1 MCKTEKSMAYCPF
14 CQIPLKFLRKQI
26 VNLHLEVCFRKKP
39 SGTECPKGEGC
50 DSSMICHYE
59 RYSHKILAKKRSNCS
74 NLNQSLNNSSTIPTI
89 VLDDPTVESGSSL
102 DDFETVSPTQSMKG
116 YSPIQKKNTKR
127 KISSKFST
135 STSPKRKLRSAFKE
149 KTSCLLRGDAR
160 GLSNSPLNV
169 NCSDSSETVS
179 KTKLQHKDEK
189 RRKKKKSTNLSQKTK
204 TSAAHQDKKS
214 SKSDV
219 AITKVDLWLCNS
231 VSSNSDVEKRN
242 EADETESQRFLSNSS
257 CMKNTFTSKVGN
269 DSLPT
274 DDSLNWQAPSPK
286 GPGFVPKCP
295 PPMADESLDSQSDAL
310 SSNTCDASVTIDDNS
325 FNATSSQLNR
335 ANDSRQ
341 PFPKKENISDSNNNF
356 GKNNVTSNL
365 NAQTTSSLAN
375 NLRNPI
381 NKSPSK
387 QGDIRCMLFGM
398 KSEPNRQPDHL
409 PELGSNG
416 KKRQCPFY
424 KKINGTDIAV
434 DAFSYGII
442 PGIKFYFLSHF
453 HYDHYMGLTKKF
465 SEDIY
470 CSHVTGNL
478 VQLKLKLPENLIK
491 RLPMNKE
498 VAVGNVKVTLLEAN
512 HCPGAVLF
520 LFRLKNGQTM
530 LHTGDFRANQEI
542 QNHKILKETPINTLY
557 LDTTYLDSNYNF
569 PPQSE
574 VIEFTSNEV
583 YSILADIPKTL
594 IVTGTYCIGKE
605 KIFMGIARKL
615 NNKVC
620 VTRDK
625 FNVLKCLENVEI
637 NSVITL
643 DPNATNIHVLPM
655 KQLSFNSLF
664 TYLQKFQEKY
674 DQIIAIKPTG
684 WTHNGNATDLKNLR
698 PTQTGRVTLYGV
710 PYSEHSS
717 FTELK
722 EFVQT
727 LKPFKIIPTVNVA
740 RADQRKM
747 MNDYLNKWKQK

>member
-1 MCKTEKSMAYCPF
+1 
-14 CQIPLKFLRKQI
+14 
-26 VNLHLEVCFRKKP
+26 
-39 SGTECPKGEGC
+39 
-50 DSSMICHYE
+50 MICHYE

-74 NLNQSLNNSSTIPTI
+74 SLNQSLNNSSTIPTI
-89 VLDDPTVESGSSL
+89 VLDDPTVQSGSSL

-149 KTSCLLRGDAR
+149 KTSSLLRGDAR
-160 GLSNSPLNV
+160 GLSNSSPNV

-179 KTKLQHKDEK
+179 KTKLQHKDGINKLNGFFFDRESFLEDFGSLSPSMKIKGHSIITEK
-189 RRKKKKSTNLSQKTK
+189 RRRKKKSTNLSQKTK

-219 AITKVDLWLCNS
+219 AKTKVDLWLCNS
-231 VSSNSDVEKRN
+231 VSSNNDVEKLN
-242 EADETESQRFLSNSS
+242 EADETESQRFLSNNS

-274 DDSLNWQAPSPK
+274 DDSLNWQTPSPK

-310 SSNTCDASVTIDDNS
+310 SSNTCDAIVTTDDNNS
-325 FNATSSQLNR
+325 FNAASRQLNK
-335 ANDSRQ
+335 ANDSRE

-356 GKNNVTSNL
+356 DKNNVTSNL
-365 NAQTTSSLAN
+365 DVQTTSSLAH
-375 NLRNPI
+375 NLRNPKAI
-381 NKSPSK
+381 QKSPSK
-387 QGDIRCMLFGM
+387 QADIRCMLFGM
-398 KSEPNRQPDHL
+398 KSEPNRQPDRL

-434 DAFSYGII
+434 DAFSYGVI

-478 VQLKLKLPENLIK
+478 VRLKLKLAENQIK

-520 LFRLKNGQTM
+520 LFRLKDGQTM

-542 QNHKILKETPINTLY
+542 QNHNILKETPINTLY
-557 LDTTYLDSNYNF
+557 LDTTYLDSKYNF
-569 PPQSE
+569 PPQRE

-583 YSILADIPKTL
+583 YSILVDNPKTL

-605 KIFMGIARKL
+605 KIFMGIAKRL

-684 WTHNGNATDLKNLR
+684 WTHSGNATDLKNLR
-698 PTQTGRVTLYGV
+698 PTQTGRVTMYGV